1 MESIA
6 HRRAA
11 LDRATTAASRAGDRW
26 VVNSRRGR
34 RTGEARSC
42 VARATN
48 RPSDGDAVGDASTR
62 ASESKSSTVD
72 DAATAPAWRRANS
85 RANQKPI
92 WETDIEAEFERVERL
107 KREREESR
115 RANASGG
122 VGLSRARMLDDMS
135 LDLSAALRSK
145 KREGEEAEVKEPKA
159 LTDGTPSMFTSSTVN
174 PALKYV
180 DKDGRVKGEPTA
192 LDLATTNKAAS
203 KYNLAGWNYA
213 PTRAEKGRWQRE
225 WEKAERAKAARTPGY
240 RPASSLSIKSKIKDA
255 TFMPVK
261 AFADLTD
268 EEKAARRAADAAKYA
283 KIKEDLLLTTAG
295 MAGSGAIAAFAV
307 GGNNMGYSWLLGA
320 AGAILYVR
328 LLSGKAESEQA
339 GQGGPPSILVPVI
352 LFMALNRWNA
362 FFSAD
367 VGVTLTPIPML
378 LAFFT
383 YKPASILQAL
393 KDVIENP
400 EDAETEA

>member
-1 MESIA
+1 MIIA
-6 HRRAA
+6 PASASATPRCAARPARSVRRNTSRRLNRSRRAS
-11 LDRATTAASRAGDRW
+11 ASAE
-26 VVNSRRGR
+26 
-34 RTGEARSC
+34 GEE
-42 VARATN
+42 
-48 RPSDGDAVGDASTR
+48 GK
-62 ASESKSSTVD
+62 KSSD
-72 DAATAPAWRRANS
+72 EASKPAWSQKNS
-85 RANQKPI
+85 RANRKPI
-92 WETDIEAEFERVERL
+92 WETDIDAEFDRVERR
-107 KREREESR
+107 KRERLERE
-115 RANASGG
+115 NAAKSGG

-135 LDLSAALRSK
+135 LDLSAALRRKPDEDDEEDEYEDDEEEEEEDVGRLGGSSK
-145 KREGEEAEVKEPKA
+145 TPKA
-159 LTDGTPSMFTSSTVN
+159 LTDGSFLANASSSD

-180 DKDGRVKGEPTA
+180 DKDGRIKGEPTA
-192 LDLATTNKAAS
+192 LDLATTNKGDS
-203 KYNLAGWNYA
+203 KYNLKGWNYA

-225 WEKAERAKAARTPGY
+225 WEKAERAKAMRTPGY
-240 RPASSLSIKSKIKDA
+240 RPQSGIAIRSKIKDA

-261 AFADLTD
+261 AFADLTED
-268 EEKAARRAADAAKYA
+268 EKAARRAADAAKYQ

-295 MAGSGAIAAFAV
+295 LSGSGAVAAFAV

-367 VGVTLTPIPML
+367 VGVTLSPIPML

-393 KDVIENP
+393 KDVIDNP
-400 EDAETEA
+400 EDREDAP